1 MPEVGVECPL
11 RDVII
16 DVNLFVFVALT
27 DDSAVALGHIG
38 RSPAYIQ
45 MMHGHQQGLDIGAC
59 AHLCSA
65 AQQDT
70 HLAAA
75 DFGEQIRF
83 LTFSISVVD
92 ELDLRFRHPGG
103 KQLCANIIVDIER
116 AVSLG
121 RGHIAENQL
130 RQIILFGF
138 VPDTQNIVDAGI
150 QLAVRVIR
158 GERIH
163 QPLVKA
169 GFTSVRGDLQHIV
182 HRGVNRTAMH
192 LSSTFAQGFHH
203 VLLDL
208 RGFDHDSFKLGFRNR
223 QMQLVG
229 SLDVRC
235 LLEHIHQLRQIK
247 ELGKTCART
256 VAGSFRRKL
265 NGRGGLAKRRSPC
278 IKVGQLFL
286 LESAVLQIAHQGV
299 HFRHGVA
306 DGRSRCENHAAP
318 ASHFIQITTLAEH
331 IAGLLCFGGRKA
343 SNIAHLGVKI

>member
-1 MPEVGVECPL
+1 
-11 RDVII
+11 
-16 DVNLFVFVALT
+16 
-27 DDSAVALGHIG
+27 
-38 RSPAYIQ
+38 
-45 MMHGHQQGLDIGAC
+45 
-59 AHLCSA
+59 
-65 AQQDT
+65 
-70 HLAAA
+70 
-75 DFGEQIRF
+75 
-83 LTFSISVVD
+83 
-92 ELDLRFRHPGG
+92 
-103 KQLCANIIVDIER
+103 
-116 AVSLG
+116 
-121 RGHIAENQL
+121 
-130 RQIILFGF
+130 
-138 VPDTQNIVDAGI
+138 
-150 QLAVRVIR
+150 
-158 GERIH
+158 
-163 QPLVKA
+163 
-169 GFTSVRGDLQHIV
+169 
-182 HRGVNRTAMH
+182 MH

-208 RGFDHDSFKLGFRNR
+208 RWFDHDSFKLGFRNR

-235 LLEHIHQLRQIK
+235 LLEHIHQLRQVK

-286 LESAVLQIAHQGV
+286 LESAVLQIAHQCV

>member
-1 MPEVGVECPL
+1 
-11 RDVII
+11 
-16 DVNLFVFVALT
+16 
-27 DDSAVALGHIG
+27 
-38 RSPAYIQ
+38 
-45 MMHGHQQGLDIGAC
+45 
-59 AHLCSA
+59 
-65 AQQDT
+65 
-70 HLAAA
+70 
-75 DFGEQIRF
+75 
-83 LTFSISVVD
+83 
-92 ELDLRFRHPGG
+92 
-103 KQLCANIIVDIER
+103 
-116 AVSLG
+116 
-121 RGHIAENQL
+121 
-130 RQIILFGF
+130 
-138 VPDTQNIVDAGI
+138 
-150 QLAVRVIR
+150 
-158 GERIH
+158 
-163 QPLVKA
+163 
-169 GFTSVRGDLQHIV
+169 
-182 HRGVNRTAMH
+182 MH

-203 VLLDL
+203 VLLDF

-286 LESAVLQIAHQGV
+286 LESAVLQIAHQCV